1 MERMELRSL
10 IYRHFVEH
18 GTAPSRAEL
27 NEIVGDG
34 TDALLLALHDAHMIV
49 LDDRP
54 HRRGE
59 VRMALPFSAE
69 PTDYRVTSESGSW
82 WANCAWDALAV
93 AAATGLDVEI
103 DTVWSDAGNL
113 LHLEITGGQLGS
125 TVGFVH
131 FQIPARHWWDDIV
144 LT

>member
-1 MERMELRSL
+1 MELRSL

-18 GTAPSRAEL
+18 GTAPSRSKL
-27 NEIVGDG
+27 NEIAGEDVGEQ
-34 TDALLLALHDAHMIV
+34 LRALHDAHMIV
-49 LDDRP
+49 LDDRS

-59 VRMALPFSAE
+59 IRMAMPFSAE

-103 DTVWSDAGNL
+103 DTVWSDTGHL
-113 LHLEITGGQLGS
+113 LHLEISGGQLGS

-131 FQIPARHWWDDIV
+131 FKIPARHWWDDVV